1 VGLAIVAN
9 FDNVALGVHGTVLIA
24 FLSTL
29 TSAAYTATQ
38 YAVLSSVYALP
49 GKVLEGTSGIAVN
62 VLGYPNFF
70 IYTAMLSLPS
80 LLLLYLF
87 ANRADVGR
95 LRSEA

>member
-1 VGLAIVAN
+1 MPKWKVRPVRWSG
-9 FDNVALGVHGTVLIA
+9 
-24 FLSTL
+24 ST
-29 TSAAYTATQ
+29 A
-38 YAVLSSVYALP
+38 SSLP
-49 GKVLEGTSGIAVN
+49 IAVN